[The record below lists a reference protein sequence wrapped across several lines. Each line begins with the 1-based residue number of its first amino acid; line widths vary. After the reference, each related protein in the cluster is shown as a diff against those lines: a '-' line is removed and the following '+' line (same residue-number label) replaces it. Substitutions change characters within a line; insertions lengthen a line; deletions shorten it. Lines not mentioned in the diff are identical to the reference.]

1 MSASEGPVQNPSAKN
16 SVTVDVEDWF
26 HILDAKGKGA
36 PDREGW
42 EALPSRIERNME
54 RLLELFAEKGVRS
67 TLFWLGWAAERMP
80 ALVRRCHELGHE
92 IASHGHEHLLA
103 YQVGRGAFAEDIRRA
118 KGVLEG
124 IVGAEVIGFRVP
136 GFSFTRETPWA
147 YEELA
152 RAGYRYS
159 SSVFPAARGHGGFVG
174 APTGPH
180 VVETPAGPVH
190 ELPIT
195 TVGVGRA
202 RLCLFGGGYLRITPW
217 PLLLGASELLN
228 RLGQPVI
235 YYLHPRE
242 IDPEQPRMKGLPP
255 HRYFKYYV
263 NLRSTEPKLRRLL
276 AHRRFVPMREWL

>member
-1 MSASEGPVQNPSAKN
+1 MLTSVRN

-36 PDREGW
+36 PDRAGW
-42 EALPSRIERNME
+42 DQLPSRIERNME
-54 RLLELFAEKGVRS
+54 RLLELFEANGVRS
-67 TLFWLGWAAERMP
+67 TLFWLGWAAEKLP
-80 ALVRRCHELGHE
+80 GLVRRCHELGHE
-92 IASHGHEHLLA
+92 IASHGQEHLLA
-103 YQVGRGAFAEDIRRA
+103 YQAGRSAFAEDIRRSKA
-118 KGVLEG
+118 VLEDL
-124 IVGAEVIGFRVP
+124 VGAPVIGFRVP
-136 GFSFTRETPWA
+136 GFSFTAETPWA

-195 TVGVGRA
+195 TVGLGRA

-242 IDPEQPRMKGLPP
+242 IDPDQPRMKGLPP

-276 AHRRFVPMREWL
+276 AGRSFVPMREWIPTRAS